1 MLHMATNSWPPPL
14 IVVCLGIVV
23 FLYALINPAGAKRM
37 SETKYYK
44 RLQIPPKPI
53 WFYRMIGV
61 LGVSTGLYFL
71 SLILWKSY

>member
-1 MLHMATNSWPPPL
+1 
-14 IVVCLGIVV
+14 
-23 FLYALINPAGAKRM
+23 M

-53 WFYRMIGV
+53 WLYRMIGV
-61 LGVSTGLYFL
+61 LGVSTDLYFL